1 MMRTEADG
9 FESGNQ
15 ERRKLIEVAAIE
27 TCSLPR
33 SLAAAHRGFA
43 FYLADPSARL
53 TTIAKAVR
61 MSGAIDVQHEAPWS
75 GSNES
80 TAPAI
85 SDYFVYAGTSGSS
98 REQTFL
104 VQGTNQRGCRSRENL
119 VKIFKKGLD
128 AISFFAAKGGSPICV
143 YAHTRREKTN

>member
-1 MMRTEADG
+1 MRTEADG

-61 MSGAIDVQHEAPWS
+61 MNCPYLAARSVVS
-75 GSNES
+75 
-80 TAPAI
+80 
-85 SDYFVYAGTSGSS
+85 VSS
-98 REQTFL
+98 RVHPLISVHSCQF
-104 VQGTNQRGCRSRENL
+104 V

-128 AISFFAAKGGSPICV
+128 AISFFAAKGCSPICV